1 MTTNRELI
9 EYLKQYPPD
18 AEVQV
23 LDSGSWDD
31 GERGGYDPRWKEID
45 PEEDIAYSDK
55 DNVLTIGCW

>member
-1 MTTNRELI
+1 MTNQELI
-9 EYLKQYPPD
+9 EYLKQYPAD

-31 GERGGYDPRWKEID
+31 GERGSYDPSWKEID
-45 PEEDIAYSDK
+45 PEEDIAYSDR

>member
-9 EYLKQYPPD
+9 EYLIQYPLD
-18 AEVQV
+18 AEIQV

-31 GERGGYDPRWKEID
+31 GERGGYEPRWKEID
-45 PEEDIAYSDK
+45 PEEDLQYSDR